1 MTCPFLRETTVHGC
15 RSAGIRKLIPQLRM
29 GVPDSRCQ
37 SEAHRNCPLYQ
48 TGAEAEP
55 AAVCPLLE
63 RSLVQYCGAAPVTK
77 FVPYSEAVLLRCGNG
92 SYRYCDLYLEL
103 TQASRA
109 AAGEEGW
116 EAPEDLQYTN
126 NHWWIDLPDEGPW
139 HAGIDAFLARMLGPV
154 ERISFLVTPR
164 PGVVLTVAGHDFTA
178 ALPEAM
184 PVSQC
189 NLHLRS
195 RLDRL
200 TTKPY
205 TQGWLFE
212 GTVTPEQKR
221 RLRSR
226 LLPAADARKRMEAD
240 AQRMNEALSRRQT
253 EALADGGLFE
263 EGILGRLP
271 REEAHSQFE
280 EFCSPLAG
288 RERDK
293 ES

>member
-15 RSAGIRKLIPQLRM
+15 RSARVRMLIPQLGM
-29 GVPDSRCQ
+29 GAPDSRCQ
-37 SEAHRNCPLYQ
+37 SEAHRNCPLLQ
-48 TGAEAEP
+48 IEAETEP
-55 AAVCPLLE
+55 AAVCPWLE
-63 RSLVQYCGAAPVTK
+63 RTLMQFCGAAPVTK
-77 FVPYSEAVLLRCGNG
+77 FVPYSEAVVLRCGNG

-109 AAGEEGW
+109 AEGEDGW
-116 EAPEDLQYTN
+116 DAPEDLQYTN
-126 NHWWIDLPDEGPW
+126 NHWWIDLPEEGLW

-154 ERISFLVTPR
+154 ERLSFLASPR
-164 PGVVLTVAGHDFTA
+164 PGVVLTVGGHDFTA

-200 TTKPY
+200 STKPY
-205 TQGWLFE
+205 TQGWLLE
-212 GTVTPEQKR
+212 GAATPEQKT
-221 RLRSR
+221 RLRAR
-226 LLPAADARKRMEAD
+226 LLTAAAARQRMVADAWRL
-240 AQRMNEALSRRQT
+240 NETLSSRQT

-263 EGILGRLP
+263 EGILGKLP
-271 REEAHSQFE
+271 SEEAHSLFE